1 MRLIRLVAM
10 RYRLRLARYSLR
22 ASMWLAMVGKRITAF
37 EAVSTIPTRRFCRR
51 VFHSHNSVDLGAIEA
66 CPASLAALQSY
77 RRQEALHRCRKVK
90 GVQALPLG
98 RAQ

>member
-1 MRLIRLVAM
+1 M

-77 RRQEALHRCRKVK
+77 RRQGNLACTAAVLAEVK